1 MQCQWHSVLGTLG
14 TRHMGNFGF
23 TFIDARASGF
33 KRVDR
38 EEMMKMKME
47 MRMKMKMIESSSSS
61 SPSFAHLK
69 W

>member
-1 MQCQWHSVLGTLG
+1 
-14 TRHMGNFGF
+14 MGNFGF

>member
-1 MQCQWHSVLGTLG
+1 MSMALGTRYSALG

-33 KRVDR
+33 KRGAK
-38 EEMMKMKME
+38 MMKME
-47 MRMKMKMIESSSSS
+47 MEMKMIESSSLSS